1 LVKVVAQSQA
11 KPLLLLQQ
19 PALKTLFST
28 QQGVAADSTIASLPS
43 QRRPNLVRVQAQPPP
58 EQHSLKLLCG
68 EFLSTYLSARETILG
83 LAWLK
88 NFEGLF
94 GQEHNVGLLP
104 SKPSEHS
111 SIMKHPIHQYS
122 PQQMQL

>member
-1 LVKVVAQSQA
+1 M
-11 KPLLLLQQ
+11 
-19 PALKTLFST
+19 
-28 QQGVAADSTIASLPS
+28 
-43 QRRPNLVRVQAQPPP
+43 QAQPPP
-58 EQHSLKLLCG
+58 EQHSLGLLFG

-88 NFEGLF
+88 NSEGLF
-94 GQEHNVGLLP
+94 GQEHNVALLP

-111 SIMKHPIHQYS
+111 SLMKHPIHQYS